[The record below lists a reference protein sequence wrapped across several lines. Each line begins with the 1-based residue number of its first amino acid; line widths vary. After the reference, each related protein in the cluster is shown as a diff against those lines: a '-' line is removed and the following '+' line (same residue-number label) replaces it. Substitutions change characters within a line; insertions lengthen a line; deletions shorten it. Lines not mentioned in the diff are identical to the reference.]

1 MLIWTVLLKC
11 KLGSLIDDV
20 VLCWAVDEQG
30 PLEGATTAPLHA
42 LWYLRKTDVDATTL
56 RNIGEQLVSLES
68 THG

>member
-1 MLIWTVLLKC
+1 MDSPSTSAS
-11 KLGSLIDDV
+11 SLIVDV

-30 PLEGATTAPLHA
+30 PLEGSTTDPLHA
-42 LWYLRKTDVDATTL
+42 LWYLRKSDVDATTL